1 MGNLIRSS
9 FEVTIANTLA
19 SHGIDYVVEP
29 RFVAGSHASYPDFM
43 VAGGRNRLIEV
54 VGYTGDRYRD
64 GNATKIKLVCESY
77 PDVRIAVV
85 TSFTKFMERRLRTL
99 PRVVMFRPYEGA
111 RLALWCRGTAG
122 VPNSPTAE
130 WLLRGP

>member
-1 MGNLIRSS
+1 M
-9 FEVTIANTLA
+9 ANTLA
-19 SHGIDYVVEP
+19 SHGIDFVVEP

-43 VAGGRNRLIEV
+43 VPGDCNKLIEV
-54 VGYTGDRYRD
+54 AGYAGDRYRD
-64 GNATKIKLVCESY
+64 GTATKIKPVRKSY